1 MYLDNIAVK
10 RFIKSLIYDTYFEIV
25 SLFRVSVP
33 LSQDNTL
40 FRYLQLKLLMHYV
53 LKTCI
58 KIS

>member
-1 MYLDNIAVK
+1 MTHILK
-10 RFIKSLIYDTYFEIV
+10 
-25 SLFRVSVP
+25 LFPYSEKVGGVIVP

-40 FRYLQLKLLMHYV
+40 FRYLQLKMLMHYV